1 MWKRIVATS
10 LALYIPLLIFSLF
23 WGYLQK
29 DSLIKNMGEI
39 QQRNILNKS
48 YHLIDQSII
57 LIKITSFWSDVTFPE
72 SFSKENPLDSVFISN
87 YIRTMQGLDVYDQF
101 RIIDIHGDEMLR
113 YEKVDKDSMAP
124 APLQSKTDRAYF
136 QKGLTLNKGQ
146 IYVSPIELNR
156 ENGVLETPHKP
167 VIRGVTPIFANNDN
181 PAGLAVV
188 NFNMGKIFDLMRTR
202 ITGDNFYLLDKNK
215 NVITT
220 NLSNNTLPHQS
231 RMSPL
236 DSSIKKKLELKQLIF
251 SRDTFFMEN
260 GSLWVYQNVR
270 TGFEKDMGM
279 KRYAD
284 MPDIVTD
291 DDLAILQEI
300 PHQYIRQRL
309 QPIRRNLILF
319 NALTL
324 IVIAII
330 AMVYARTQKERKNFL
345 EQLKSQKNALVKSQ
359 SQLKESNSLVKN
371 ANERLRVRN
380 RQLEDFNYVV
390 AHNLK
395 APVSSMSII
404 VDMLSKPNNQDTFKE
419 LLPKLETISN
429 SISTLT
435 EDVQTYVSILN
446 NKELEVENVNLLLL
460 IKEVE
465 NDFVGTL
472 LNEEGKGFNTIYN
485 LDAWHS
491 VKCSK
496 FYMKSIVQN
505 FLSNAI
511 KYRRPD
517 VDSHIIFES
526 AWENDKKVLY
536 VKDNGLG
543 IDMER
548 HKESMFKL
556 YKRFHRSHS
565 GKGMGLF
572 IVKSQ
577 LEAMNASIEVESEE
591 GVGTTFKIK
600 FHKI

>member
-1 MWKRIVATS
+1 MWKRILKTS
-10 LALYIPLLIFSLF
+10 LALYIPLLVFSLV

-57 LIKITSFWSDVTFPE
+57 LVKITSFWSDVKFPE
-72 SFSKENPLDSVFISN
+72 SFSEENPLDSTFISN
-87 YIRTMQGLDVYDQF
+87 YIRIMQGLDVYHQLRF
-101 RIIDIHGDEMLR
+101 IDLHGDEVMR
-113 YEKVDKDSMAP
+113 YERFSPDSMTP
-124 APLQSKTDRAYF
+124 APLQSKIDRGYF
-136 QKGLTLNKGQ
+136 QKGLNLSKGQ
-146 IYVSPIELNR
+146 IYVTPIELNR

-167 VIRGVTPIFANNDN
+167 VIRGVTPIFDN
-181 PAGLAVV
+181 RNVQVGLAVV
-188 NFNMGKIFDLMRTR
+188 NFDTDKIFGLMRTR
-202 ITGDNFYLLDKNK
+202 ITDDNFYLLDKDR

-220 NLSNNTLPHQS
+220 NLSNGILPHQS

-236 DSSIKKKLELKQLIF
+236 DSSIKKRLELKKLIF
-251 SRDTFFMEN
+251 PKDTFFMEN
-260 GSLWVYQNVR
+260 GSLWAYQNVR
-270 TGFEKDMGM
+270 TGFEKDIGM
-279 KRYAD
+279 NRYAD
-284 MPDIVTD
+284 MAEIVTD
-291 DDLAILQEI
+291 DSWAILQET
-300 PHQYIRQRL
+300 PHQYLRKRL

-330 AMVYARTQKERKNFL
+330 AMVNARTQRERKNFL
-345 EQLKSQKNALVKSQ
+345 EQLQHQKNALVKSQ
-359 SQLKESNSLVKN
+359 AQLKESNTLVKSV
-371 ANERLRVRN
+371 NERLRVRN

-395 APVSSMSII
+395 APVTSMSII
-404 VDMLSKPNNQDTFKE
+404 VDMLGKTKDQTTFNE

-429 SISTLT
+429 NISTLT

-446 NKELEVENVNLLLL
+446 NKELDLENINLLLL
-460 IKEVE
+460 IKNVE
-465 NDFVGTL
+465 NDFVENL
-472 LNEEGKGFNTIYN
+472 LDEVPNKFETICK

-491 VKCSK
+491 LKCSR
-496 FYMKSIVQN
+496 FYMKSIIQN

-511 KYRRPD
+511 KYRRSD
-517 VDSHIIFES
+517 VDSHIVFET
-526 AWENDKKVLY
+526 AWENNKKVLY
-536 VKDNGLG
+536 VRDNGLG

-548 HKESMFKL
+548 HKDSLFKL
-556 YKRFHRSHS
+556 YKRFHRNYS

-600 FHKI
+600 FHNI

>member
-1 MWKRIVATS
+1 MWKRILYTS
-10 LALYIPLLIFSLF
+10 LALYIPLLLF
-23 WGYLQK
+23 TLAWGYLQR
-29 DSLIKNMGEI
+29 DSLIRNMGEI

-57 LIKITSFWSDVTFPE
+57 LVDITSFWSNLSFPE
-72 SFSKENPLDSVFISN
+72 SFSDRNQLDEDFITN

-101 RIIDIHGDEMLR
+101 RIIDIHGNEILR
-113 YEKVDKDSMAP
+113 YERVDKDSMAS

-136 QKGLTLNKGQ
+136 QKGLSLNKGQ
-146 IYVSPIELNR
+146 IYISPIELNR
-156 ENGVLETPHKP
+156 EHGVLETPHRP
-167 VIRGVTPIFANNDN
+167 VIRGVTPIFDINND
-181 PAGLAVV
+181 PVGIAVV
-188 NFNMGKIFDLMRTR
+188 NFNMAKIFGLMRTR
-202 ITGDNFYLLDKNK
+202 ISGDNFYLLDENY

-220 NLSNNTLPHQS
+220 NLSNNTLPHQA
-231 RMSPL
+231 RMSPI
-236 DSSIKKKLELKQLIF
+236 DSSIRKKIELRKLIF
-251 SRDTFFMEN
+251 PRDTFFMEN
-260 GSLWVYQNVR
+260 GSLWTFQKVR

-279 KRYAD
+279 NRYTDMAD
-284 MPDIVTD
+284 IITD
-291 DDLAILQEI
+291 NNWAIIQEI
-300 PHQYIRQRL
+300 PRQYIRQRL

-319 NALTL
+319 NLLTL

-330 AMVYARTQKERKNFL
+330 AMVYARTQKERKEFL
-345 EQLKSQKNALVKSQ
+345 ERLKSQKKALIKSQ
-359 SQLKESNSLVKN
+359 AQLKESNSLVKS

-395 APVSSMSII
+395 APVSSMSVI
-404 VDMLSKPNNQDTFKE
+404 VDIISKSNDKSTFEE
-419 LLPKLETISN
+419 LLPKLETISHN
-429 SISTLT
+429 ISTLT

-446 NKELEVENVNLLLL
+446 NKELEVENVNILLL
-460 IKEVE
+460 IKDVE
-465 NDFVGTL
+465 NDFMENL
-472 LNEEGKGFNTIYN
+472 LDQKGKEFEIIYR

-491 VKCSK
+491 LKCSK

-505 FLSNAI
+505 LLSNAI
-511 KYRRPD
+511 KYKRPD

-536 VKDNGLG
+536 VRDNGLG
-543 IDMER
+543 IDLER
-548 HKESMFKL
+548 HKDSIFKL

-591 GVGTTFKIK
+591 GIGTTFKIK

>member
-1 MWKRIVATS
+1 MWKRIIKTS
-10 LALYIPLLIFSLF
+10 LALYIPLLIFSLV

-57 LIKITSFWSDVTFPE
+57 LVKITSFWSDVKFPE
-72 SFSKENPLDSVFISN
+72 SFSEENPLDSTFISN
-87 YIRTMQGLDVYDQF
+87 YIRIMQGLDVYHQLRF
-101 RIIDIHGDEMLR
+101 IDLHGDEVMR
-113 YEKVDKDSMAP
+113 YERFSPDSMTP
-124 APLQSKTDRAYF
+124 APLQSKIDRGYF
-136 QKGLTLNKGQ
+136 QKGLTLSKGQ
-146 IYVSPIELNR
+146 IYVTPIELNR

-167 VIRGVTPIFANNDN
+167 VIRGVTPIFDN
-181 PAGLAVV
+181 RNVQVGLAVV
-188 NFNMGKIFDLMRTR
+188 NFDMDKIFGLMRTR
-202 ITGDNFYLLDKNK
+202 ITDDNFYLLDKDR

-220 NLSNNTLPHQS
+220 NLSNGILPHQS
-231 RMSPL
+231 HMSPM
-236 DSSIKKKLELKQLIF
+236 DSSIKKRLELKKLIF
-251 SRDTFFMEN
+251 PRDTFFMEN
-260 GSLWVYQNVR
+260 GSLWAYQNVR
-270 TGFEKDMGM
+270 TGFEKDVGM
-279 KRYAD
+279 NRYAD
-284 MPDIVTD
+284 MAEIVSD
-291 DDLAILQEI
+291 DSWAILQET
-300 PHQYIRQRL
+300 PHQYLRERL

-330 AMVYARTQKERKNFL
+330 AMVYARTQRERKNFL
-345 EQLKSQKNALVKSQ
+345 EQLQHQKNALVKSQ
-359 SQLKESNSLVKN
+359 AQLKESNNLVKS
-371 ANERLRVRN
+371 ANERLKVRN

-395 APVSSMSII
+395 APVTSMSII
-404 VDMLSKPNNQDTFKE
+404 VNMLGKSEDKKTMRE

-429 SISTLT
+429 NISTLT

-446 NKELEVENVNLLLL
+446 NQDLKVENVNLLLL
-460 IKEVE
+460 IKNVE
-465 NDFVGTL
+465 NDFVENL
-472 LNEEGKGFNTIYN
+472 LDEAPHEFETIYK

-491 VKCSK
+491 IKCSP

-505 FLSNAI
+505 LISNAI
-511 KYRRPD
+511 KYRQSD
-517 VDSHIIFES
+517 AESHIVFES

-548 HKESMFKL
+548 HKDSLFKL
-556 YKRFHRSHS
+556 YKRFHRSYS

-577 LEAMNASIEVESEE
+577 LEAMNASIEVESKE

-600 FHKI
+600 FH

>member
-1 MWKRIVATS
+1 MWKRIIKTS

-57 LIKITSFWSDVTFPE
+57 LVKITSFWSDVKFPE
-72 SFSKENPLDSVFISN
+72 SFSEENPLDSTFISN
-87 YIRTMQGLDVYDQF
+87 YIRTMQGLDVYHQLRF
-101 RIIDIHGDEMLR
+101 INLHGDEVMR
-113 YEKVDKDSMAP
+113 YERAGKDSMAP
-124 APLQSKTDRAYF
+124 APLQSKVDRGYF
-136 QKGLTLNKGQ
+136 QKGLTLRKGQ
-146 IYVSPIELNR
+146 IYVTPIELNR

-167 VIRGVTPIFANNDN
+167 VIRGVTPIFDDKGVQV
-181 PAGLAVV
+181 GLAVV
-188 NFNMGKIFDLMRTR
+188 NFDMDKIFHLMRTR
-202 ITGDNFYLLDKNK
+202 ITDDNFYLLDKDRK
-215 NVITT
+215 VITT
-220 NLSNNTLPHQS
+220 NLSNRILPHQS
-231 RMSPL
+231 RMSSL
-236 DSSIKKKLELKQLIF
+236 DSSIQKRLELKKLIF
-251 SRDTFFMEN
+251 PRDTFFVEN
-260 GSLWVYQNVR
+260 GSLWAYQNVR
-270 TGFEKDMGM
+270 TGFEKDIGM
-279 KRYAD
+279 NRYAD
-284 MPDIVTD
+284 MAEIVSD
-291 DDLAILQEI
+291 DSWAILQET
-300 PHQYIRQRL
+300 PHQYLRERL
-309 QPIRRNLILF
+309 SPIRRNLILF

-330 AMVYARTQKERKNFL
+330 ALVYARTQRERQHFMV
-345 EQLKSQKNALVKSQ
+345 QLQRQKNALVKSQ
-359 SQLKESNSLVKN
+359 AQLKESNNQVKS
-371 ANERLRVRN
+371 ANGRLRVRN

-404 VDMLSKPNNQDTFKE
+404 VDMLGKSDNKKTMKE
-419 LLPKLETISN
+419 LLPKLETISSN
-429 SISTLT
+429 ISTLT

-446 NKELEVENVNLLLL
+446 NRELEVENVNLLLL

-465 NDFVGTL
+465 NDFIENL
-472 LNEEGKGFNTIYN
+472 LDEKSDDFKTIYD

-491 VKCSK
+491 LKCSG

-505 FLSNAI
+505 LLSNAI
-511 KYRRPD
+511 KYRRSD

-526 AWENDKKVLY
+526 AWEDNKKILY

-543 IDMER
+543 VDLER

-556 YKRFHRSHS
+556 YKRFHRNHS

-600 FHKI
+600 FHNL

>member
-10 LALYIPLLIFSLF
+10 LALYIPLLIFSLV

-29 DSLIKNMGEI
+29 DSLIKNIGEI

-57 LIKITSFWSDVTFPE
+57 LIKITSFWSNVTFPE

-101 RIIDIHGDEMLR
+101 RIIDIHGDEILR

-124 APLQSKTDRAYF
+124 APLQSKTDRSYF

-167 VIRGVTPIFANNDN
+167 VIRGVTPIFTNKDN

-188 NFNMGKIFDLMRTR
+188 NFNMDKIFGLMRTR

-236 DSSIKKKLELKQLIF
+236 DSSIKKRLELKKLIF
-251 SRDTFFMEN
+251 PRDTFFMEN

-270 TGFEKDMGM
+270 TGFEKDMSM

-284 MPDIVTD
+284 MPDIVTND
-291 DDLAILQEI
+291 NWAILQEI
-300 PHQYIRQRL
+300 PRGYLRQRL
-309 QPIRRNLILF
+309 NPIRRNLILF
-319 NALTL
+319 NLLTL

-330 AMVYARTQKERKNFL
+330 ALVYARTQRERKEFL
-345 EQLKSQKNALVKSQ
+345 ERLESQKTALIKSQV
-359 SQLKESNSLVKN
+359 QLKESNSLVKN

-404 VDMLSKPNNQDTFKE
+404 VDMMSKSSDKKTFEE
-419 LLPKLETISN
+419 LLPKLESISGN
-429 SISTLT
+429 ISTLT

-446 NKELEVENVNLLLL
+446 NKGLEVENVNLLLL
-460 IKEVE
+460 LKDVE
-465 NDFVGTL
+465 KDFLETL
-472 LNEEGKGFNTIYN
+472 LEEAKDFKTIYR

-491 VKCSK
+491 IKCSK

-505 FLSNAI
+505 LMSNAI
-511 KYRRPD
+511 KYRRSN

-526 AWENDKKVLY
+526 AWENDKKVLF

-543 IDMER
+543 IDLER
-548 HKESMFKL
+548 HGDSIFKL
-556 YKRFHRSHS
+556 YKRFHRNHS

>member
-1 MWKRIVATS
+1 MWKRIVTTS

-57 LIKITSFWSDVTFPE
+57 LIKITSFWSDVTFNE

-181 PAGLAVV
+181 PTGLAVV

-236 DSSIKKKLELKQLIF
+236 DSSIKKRLELKKLIF

-291 DDLAILQEI
+291 DDWAILQEI

-359 SQLKESNSLVKN
+359 SQLNESNSLVKN

>member
-1 MWKRIVATS
+1 MWKRIVTTS

-57 LIKITSFWSDVTFPE
+57 LIKITSFWSDVTFNE

-136 QKGLTLNKGQ
+136 QKGLNLNKGQ

-181 PAGLAVV
+181 PTGLAVV

-236 DSSIKKKLELKQLIF
+236 DSSIKKRLELKKLIF

-291 DDLAILQEI
+291 DDWAILQEI

>member
-291 DDLAILQEI
+291 DDWAILQEI